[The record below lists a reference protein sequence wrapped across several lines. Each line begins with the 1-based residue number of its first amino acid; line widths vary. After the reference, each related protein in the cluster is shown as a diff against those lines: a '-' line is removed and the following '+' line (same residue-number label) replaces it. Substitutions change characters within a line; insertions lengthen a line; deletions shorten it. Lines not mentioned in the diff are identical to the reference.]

1 MKHLFVW
8 MILISFSLVQTA
20 NGQDN
25 PDKNKRNYPVG
36 NFDKIL
42 LEGNY
47 RVYLYHSEKPF
58 LKVEAPSDDIY
69 DAIEVNSDNG
79 ALQLSVK
86 KKRFY
91 LNRIELH
98 IGSPDLRELEVS
110 GDIKLTTDGYLD
122 VNDIDLL
129 MQGGA
134 NVDMSLK
141 AKSIAVRCEGA
152 VLLEMRGVSDN
163 LSVKIS
169 GAGHVNARELTAKEV
184 TIRVEGVGFGSVYA
198 TNLLDVK
205 IEGVGKVTYKG
216 NPDIKRIISGLGK
229 VEQY

>member
-1 MKHLFVW
+1 MKPFFVFLILFAVA
-8 MILISFSLVQTA
+8 FEPVVK
-20 NGQDN
+20 GQDN
-25 PDKNKRNYPVG
+25 SDKNKRNYPVG
-36 NFDKIL
+36 DFEKIV

-47 RVYLYHSEKPF
+47 RVYLSHSEKSF
-58 LKVEAPSDDIY
+58 LKVEAPSDDMY

-79 ALQLSVK
+79 SLQLSVK
-86 KKRFY
+86 KTRFY
-91 LNRIELH
+91 LNRIDLY
-98 IGSPDLRELEVS
+98 IGSPNIRDLEVS
-110 GDIKLTTDGYLD
+110 GDIKVTTDGYLD
-122 VNDIDLL
+122 ADDLNML
-129 MQGGA
+129 VQGGA

-141 AKSIAVRCEGA
+141 AKRIDVRCEGA
-152 VLLEMRGVSDN
+152 VLLEMRGVTDN
-163 LSVKIS
+163 LFVKIS
-169 GAGHVNARELTAKEV
+169 GAGHVNARELTAKDV